1 MNFKKCDP
9 RNVNVSKVQNAFCLL
24 SAILL
29 PLCLTGCGD
38 QVRLPSAKQLAEF
51 EKAGPIPPSV
61 DTERLVWAKMGGGS
75 YRLVAGDAVELT
87 MPAILRSVAAEEA
100 SGTERVTP
108 YVCRVSESGTITL
121 PRVGEIQAAGKTLAQ
136 VESSIIDAYYPK
148 HVVTRPSVFARVLD
162 YSTTRVSISGA
173 VVRPGV
179 YPLRSDQMSLV
190 ALLMEAGGIVEQG
203 AATVRIM
210 RDGAPLAGPD
220 KAGATPS
227 APGPTASQ
235 TGAGPLILPIR
246 GLNVPFADV
255 ELQDGDRVI
264 VDRLSPP
271 SVTVIGLVNRP
282 AYLPYPPDVR
292 YNLTQVLALAG
303 GLNQV
308 AEPRYAT
315 VYRLKPDGSNVSATF
330 RIIGDSELTD
340 AATIPIKPGDIVA
353 VEQTPRTRT
362 ALFLNTVFRINIGT
376 YWSMNDAFD

>member
-1 MNFKKCDP
+1 
-9 RNVNVSKVQNAFCLL
+9 
-24 SAILL
+24 
-29 PLCLTGCGD
+29 
-38 QVRLPSAKQLAEF
+38 
-51 EKAGPIPPSV
+51 
-61 DTERLVWAKMGGGS
+61 
-75 YRLVAGDAVELT
+75 
-87 MPAILRSVAAEEA
+87 
-100 SGTERVTP
+100 
-108 YVCRVSESGTITL
+108 
-121 PRVGEIQAAGKTLAQ
+121 
-136 VESSIIDAYYPK
+136 
-148 HVVTRPSVFARVLD
+148 
-162 YSTTRVSISGA
+162 
-173 VVRPGV
+173 
-179 YPLRSDQMSLV
+179 MSLV

-227 APGPTASQ
+227 APGTTASQ